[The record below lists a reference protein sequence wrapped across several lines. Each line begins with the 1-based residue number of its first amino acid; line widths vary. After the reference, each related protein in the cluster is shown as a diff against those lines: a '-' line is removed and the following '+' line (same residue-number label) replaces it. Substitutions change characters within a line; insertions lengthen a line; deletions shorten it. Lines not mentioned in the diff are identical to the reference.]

1 MERSKDYL
9 DYVYKERQDVKN
21 DIENE
26 LNKQGFSI
34 EKMSITDDGYVID
47 ATWIKCIGFNVPF
60 DDICKRIDRLEF
72 KNYRIVDITFFKTSI
87 SFVMVPMTEGA
98 MKRFVWNYVICYFP
112 FNGETESL
120 FTAVGVLERM
130 IETLGKDVRLTFEK
144 YISSLIN

>member
-9 DYVYKERQDVKN
+9 DYVYKERREVRN

-47 ATWIKCIGFNVPF
+47 ATWIKRIGFDVPF
-60 DDICKRIDRLEF
+60 DDICKRIDRLDF

-87 SFVMVPMTEGA
+87 NFVLAPITEDA
-98 MKRFVWNYVICYFP
+98 MNRFVWNYVICYFP
-112 FNGETESL
+112 FNSETESM
-120 FTAVGVLERM
+120 FTAVGVLER
-130 IETLGKDVRLTFEK
+130 IVEPLGKEVRLTFEK
-144 YISSLIN
+144 YIGNLIN